1 MKNFIYV
8 TFLSIVAFSCNPNQE
23 AMKTFEENTKTMDIL
38 FESFANESVDYSKFA
53 DDVVFK
59 GTLVGAKDSLSLDEI
74 KAIHKELFA
83 KYDFKYMAPVK
94 YLTGVNADTG
104 VTDGSVR
111 MYYDQEVTLTA
122 TDSTEAKSVIVS
134 IYESFDFN
142 EEGKVTYVQWYCDW
156 TGSLAYLEE

>member
-8 TFLSIVAFSCNPNQE
+8 TFLSIVAFSCNPNQD
-23 AMKTFEENTKTMDIL
+23 AMKNFEENTKTMDIL

-83 KYDFKYMAPVK
+83 KYDFKYMAPMK
-94 YLTGVNADTG
+94 YLTGVNAETG

-111 MYYDQEVTLTA
+111 MYYAMEVTN
-122 TDSTEAKSVIVS
+122 TDNAKSVIVP

-142 EEGKVTYVQWYCDW
+142 DEGKAFFVQWYCDW
-156 TGSLAYLEE
+156 TASLASIE